1 MDSEDEFMS
10 DPPSGDDL
18 DFDEGT
24 QDSELGS
31 IGGGM
36 FWPRGTIVV
45 TRLLTRLLRL

>member
-36 FWPRGTIVV
+36 FGPEAPSLGLVY
-45 TRLLTRLLRL
+45 

>member
-1 MDSEDEFMS
+1 MS

-31 IGGGM
+31 IEGGT
-36 FWPRGTIVV
+36 FYAEK
-45 TRLLTRLLRL
+45 L